1 MENYLKGC
9 IIGRGAYGIVYK
21 VTCLKTGKAFALK
34 CHIPPAVRNEDI
46 EQKNA
51 TIGVEDATLREL
63 SCLSALRGHPNVIQI
78 HDLFMDGENIAMLM
92 PYVPY
97 TLTVIH
103 NGHGLKVDHDLGK
116 ALQGIPL
123 SFVAHFSVQVANA
136 LSYMHGR
143 NIIHRDL
150 KPHNVLLTKDLTV
163 KVADMGLARQSSKR
177 MSPNVVTEP
186 YRAPE
191 LFGDTSPKDYTCAID
206 MWSLGVMIADAMEG
220 KIVFAERE
228 KDSGTVS
235 TYDIIV
241 KTLCPRNHLSAPV
254 TSWDIDDVMPNA
266 MECTLVRRIVLQLLA
281 FRENERLLAHE
292 LLQDQEWVQAAH
304 MTEED
309 KNVVIHQIQQQGQ
322 RQASKR
328 F

>member
-1 MENYLKGC
+1 KKKRKEKQLSLDELKEMENYLKGC

-34 CHIPPAVRNEDI
+34 YI

-136 LSYMHGR
+136 LSYMHGPACVDLSVFL
-143 NIIHRDL
+143 IHL
-150 KPHNVLLTKDLTV
+150 KLPGFFTFSNKCCPVVSQGTAVTQTLFSAHSVIPHFV
-163 KVADMGLARQSSKR
+163 
-177 MSPNVVTEP
+177 
-186 YRAPE
+186 
-191 LFGDTSPKDYTCAID
+191 
-206 MWSLGVMIADAMEG
+206 
-220 KIVFAERE
+220 
-228 KDSGTVS
+228 
-235 TYDIIV
+235 
-241 KTLCPRNHLSAPV
+241 
-254 TSWDIDDVMPNA
+254 
-266 MECTLVRRIVLQLLA
+266 
-281 FRENERLLAHE
+281 
-292 LLQDQEWVQAAH
+292 
-304 MTEED
+304 
-309 KNVVIHQIQQQGQ
+309 
-322 RQASKR
+322 
-328 F
+328 